1 MVEKK
6 NVEGQS
12 ALAKQKEQNSREIEG
27 LLYQIE
33 ALKEK
38 EAASVHEREEI
49 VREAQKKVEAI
60 DAEWNSRFE
69 EILKN
74 KEGETAGLVGQ
85 VQERHEKVVSE
96 LKHELAGYKER
107 ISHIESEKE
116 QVEKNLMNRIEV
128 TESAWRGLTSTF
140 PPSSLLFSF
149 SLLTTNTYQK

>member
-1 MVEKK
+1 LVEKK

-12 ALAKQKEQNSREIEG
+12 ALAKQKEQHSREIEG

-38 EAASVHEREEI
+38 ETASIRERDEV

-85 VQERHEKVVSE
+85 IQERHEKVVSE
-96 LKHELAGYKER
+96 LKDELAGYKER

-116 QVEKNLMNRIEV
+116 QVEKNLMSRIEA
-128 TESAWRGLTSTF
+128 TESSWRGLIASS
-140 PPSSLLFSF
+140 PPPFSF
-149 SLLTTNTYQK
+149 SPF